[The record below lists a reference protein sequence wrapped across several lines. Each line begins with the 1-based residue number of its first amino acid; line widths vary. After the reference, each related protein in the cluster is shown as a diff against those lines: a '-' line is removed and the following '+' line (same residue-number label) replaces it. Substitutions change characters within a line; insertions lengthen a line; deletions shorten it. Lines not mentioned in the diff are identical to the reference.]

1 MFIIILFT
9 IAKTWKQ
16 HNYPPRDDCIN
27 ISHMYISVCVCVCVC
42 FVCVYT
48 HTGILFDYNTN
59 EMVPFSAKW
68 IDLENVMLSEKSQ
81 RRTNTV

>member
-16 HNYPPRDDCIN
+16 HNYPPRDDWIN
-27 ISHMYISVCVCVCVC
+27 ISHMYISVCVCVC

-59 EMVPFSAKW
+59 EMVSFSAKW
-68 IDLENVMLSEKSQ
+68 IDLGNVMLSEKSQ